1 MKKNKLLILILAMLI
16 ILPGCSLTKDSMED
30 ITIYSTIYPV
40 KYLIENLYGE
50 YSTIH
55 SIYPSGID
63 PSEYELS
70 EKKMKE
76 YANTDLFVFNSLD
89 KDRDFAVD
97 MINENKD
104 LKIIDVSL
112 GMTYENDIAELWLN
126 PYNYLMMAQN
136 TKNGLLEYID
146 NPYLISNKNK
156 TGIEDKYEELQ
167 YNLSR
172 LDADMKENISL
183 ATYKTIV
190 VDNDM
195 FKFLEKYNLK
205 VISLEENDNLNENI
219 IAGYYNSNASFKDT
233 NVNATKISAKDAYLV
248 NTASGSLQVQSYYIN
263 GGNNLTIGATIVY
276 QSAASKEKYETAVT
290 ELIGSISYSDDSL
303 KAISTIE
310 MYSEVFGAYKGVF
323 NYNVPTEA
331 PSVEDPSLP
340 NVEQNNENVENEEKI
355 VNDFAEKI
363 RTSENRLD
371 ISTEYDIMQ

>member
-1 MKKNKLLILILAMLI
+1 MKKNKLLILILAMLT

-89 KDRDFAVD
+89 RDRDFAVD
-97 MINENKD
+97 MINENKN

-112 GMTYENDIAELWLN
+112 GMTYENNIAELWLN

-219 IAGYYNSNASFKDT
+219 INEVKKLINNGEIKYIFSSKTETNNTCKSLIEKYTLELVTINTMETIDGGITNSNE
-233 NVNATKISAKDAYLV
+233 N
-248 NTASGSLQVQSYYIN
+248 YITVM
-263 GGNNLTIGATIVY
+263 NNNIDLLN
-276 QSAASKEKYETAVT
+276 KE
-290 ELIGSISYSDDSL
+290 L
-303 KAISTIE
+303 
-310 MYSEVFGAYKGVF
+310 YK
-323 NYNVPTEA
+323 
-331 PSVEDPSLP
+331 
-340 NVEQNNENVENEEKI
+340 
-355 VNDFAEKI
+355 
-363 RTSENRLD
+363 
-371 ISTEYDIMQ
+371 